1 MNTIVHPSP
10 IKGQVEVPPSK
21 SHTQRVLLAAA
32 LSPGTSEIIHP
43 GLSEDESG
51 MMEAVKSL
59 GAKIRVASGHVFVE
73 GGIEPVAT
81 TLNMGES
88 GLGIRL
94 ITPVAAMFQKE
105 IRITGE
111 GSLRK
116 RSMDPFEKAIRE
128 AGGICRTTKG
138 YLPITVKGPLKGG
151 SLHLDTPIS
160 SQFLSGLLFA
170 LPLAVNDSTIL
181 VKNLKSMP
189 YVDLTMD
196 VLTRYGIEIHH
207 RQYHT
212 FKITGGQH
220 YKPTRLEIEKDWSN
234 AAFFFVAG
242 AIWGDLTIKGL
253 NPGSVQG
260 DKKIL
265 EALSSCGANV
275 CEKEGSYHIV
285 RKPPLKPFQIDA
297 THCPDLFPP
306 LAVLA
311 SYCTGTSSIKGV
323 HRLIHKESNRAWA
336 IQKELTHM
344 GVPVSLEADC
354 MRIKGKQPTGG
365 TFHAHNDHRM
375 AMAGAILALGA
386 QSPVTITGSEAVGKS
401 YPAFFNTLKN
411 LHAKIENHHE
421 DTDRRGR

>member
-1 MNTIVHPSP
+1 M
-10 IKGQVEVPPSK
+10 
-21 SHTQRVLLAAA
+21 L
-32 LSPGTSEIIHP
+32 
-43 GLSEDESG
+43 
-51 MMEAVKSL
+51 
-59 GAKIRVASGHVFVE
+59 F
-73 GGIEPVAT
+73 
-81 TLNMGES
+81 
-88 GLGIRL
+88 
-94 ITPVAAMFQKE
+94 
-105 IRITGE
+105 
-111 GSLRK
+111 
-116 RSMDPFEKAIRE
+116 RS
-128 AGGICRTTKG
+128 
-138 YLPITVKGPLKGG
+138 
-151 SLHLDTPIS
+151 
-160 SQFLSGLLFA
+160 
-170 LPLAVNDSTIL
+170 
-181 VKNLKSMP
+181 
-189 YVDLTMD
+189 
-196 VLTRYGIEIHH
+196 
-207 RQYHT
+207 
-212 FKITGGQH
+212 
-220 YKPTRLEIEKDWSN
+220 
-234 AAFFFVAG
+234 
-242 AIWGDLTIKGL
+242 AIWGDLTIRGL